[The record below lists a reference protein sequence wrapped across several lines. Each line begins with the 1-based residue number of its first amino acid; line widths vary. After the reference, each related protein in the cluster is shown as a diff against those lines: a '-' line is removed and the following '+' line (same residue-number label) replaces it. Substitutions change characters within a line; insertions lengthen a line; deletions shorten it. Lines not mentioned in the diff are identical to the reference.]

1 MVSVKAAL
9 LSVIIPVYN
18 VEPYL
23 EQCLD
28 SVINQTYKNLE
39 IICINDGST
48 DNSLKILEKYQK
60 KDSRIKLINQKN
72 KGLSGARNA
81 GLDVA
86 KGEYIAFVDSD
97 DYLELNA
104 YEEAM
109 KVMFDDNKIELI
121 EFLVNAFAEDN
132 NVLNMDRAKNSTMYN
147 HVNFRLKKHTVWGCN
162 KVFKANIINESSLRF
177 ILDMTYAEDV
187 FFTYAYNMLK
197 KKSGFI
203 GKLLY
208 NYRIRK
214 GSIMYEQEKTN
225 YSKRIQLYYNY
236 DALVDFAKKHN
247 IYEQNRYFIYNRY
260 IENILKFCNDKKRL
274 LEAVMHWDH
283 KILNSNCPYGVKEK
297 YKAKRQ
303 LIECKT
309 RNERVKK

>member
-1 MVSVKAAL
+1 MIKAAL

-60 KDSRIKLINQKN
+60 KDNRIKLINQKN
-72 KGLSGARNA
+72 KGLSEARNA

-109 KVMFDDNKIELI
+109 NVVLQEKI
-121 EFLVNAFAEDN
+121 
-132 NVLNMDRAKNSTMYN
+132 SCG
-147 HVNFRLKKHTVWGCN
+147 LKK
-162 KVFKANIINESSLRF
+162 F
-177 ILDMTYAEDV
+177 
-187 FFTYAYNMLK
+187 
-197 KKSGFI
+197 SG
-203 GKLLY
+203 
-208 NYRIRK
+208 
-214 GSIMYEQEKTN
+214 
-225 YSKRIQLYYNY
+225 
-236 DALVDFAKKHN
+236 
-247 IYEQNRYFIYNRY
+247 
-260 IENILKFCNDKKRL
+260 
-274 LEAVMHWDH
+274 
-283 KILNSNCPYGVKEK
+283 
-297 YKAKRQ
+297 
-303 LIECKT
+303 
-309 RNERVKK
+309 